1 MKNLFM
7 VLMAV
12 TVMFLI
18 SCGNDTGD
26 SGNTGDTGN
35 TGDDTGNTGDDT
47 GNTGTDDD
55 TADTGT
61 GDNDT
66 GNSGDDDTADTGDTA
81 VECTGISFESL
92 PLSTQYTGYEG
103 ALTEQ
108 IGDPAGQDFI
118 SLQFYKE
125 DYSEITE
132 LVPGT
137 YNLAEGLNTNYG
149 TCLECVLIY
158 EDIDGEAKT
167 YFQQSGTLTIS
178 EIKTGTIE
186 SKGTVSAKLVEVTI
200 AEDYTSTPVEGGGCY
215 EIEAGAWDNIC
226 IPDCEGKICGSDGCG
241 GTCGDGCEEDK
252 TCNTEGTACVD
263 YSCTAITIGQAESVD
278 VMESENY
285 WSYGADYEPSTGEEI
300 ADEILVQIFAAPVAD
315 DSFDLSGTNYSDS
328 DQRILALEDPVYNTS
343 GALTGLGKTYF
354 QQKGTISFES
364 FDPATGKT
372 KATIS
377 NLRLIEVTIE
387 QGTYISTPVDGGT
400 CLELSSGT
408 IDIQ

>member
-1 MKNLFM
+1 M
-7 VLMAV
+7 VLVAV
-12 TVMFLI
+12 TVIFLV

-35 TGDDTGNTGDDT
+35 TGDDTGDTGTDDT
-47 GNTGTDDD
+47 GDTGTDDD
-55 TADTGT
+55 TADTGNT
-61 GDNDT
+61 
-66 GNSGDDDTADTGDTA
+66 GDDDTADTGDTA
-81 VECTGISFESL
+81 VECIGISFENL
-92 PLSTQYTGYEG
+92 ALSTQYTGYEG
-103 ALTEQ
+103 APADQ
-108 IGDPAGQDFI
+108 IGDPSGQDFI
-118 SLQFYKE
+118 SIQFYKE

-137 YNLAEGLNTNYG
+137 YNLAEGLNANYG

-158 EDIDGEAKT
+158 EDFDGEAKT

-178 EIKTGTIE
+178 EIKAGTIE
-186 SKGTVSAKLVEVTI
+186 SKGTISAKLIEVTI
-200 AEDYTSTPVEGGGCY
+200 NSEDYSSTPVEGGGCY

-226 IPDCEGKICGSDGCG
+226 VPDCTGKICGTDGCG
-241 GTCGDGCEEDK
+241 GTCGDGCDAEK
-252 TCNTEGTACVD
+252 TCNAEGTECVD
-263 YSCTAITIGQAESVD
+263 YSCTAITIGTAESVD

-285 WSYGADYEPSTGEEI
+285 WSYSAGYEPSTGEES
-300 ADEILVQIFAAPVAD
+300 ADEILVQIFAAPSAE
-315 DSFDLSGTNYSDS
+315 DSFDLAGTNYSDS
-328 DQRILALEDPVYNTS
+328 DQRILALEDPVYDTGGN
-343 GALTGLGKTYF
+343 LTGLGKMYF

-372 KATIS
+372 KANIS

-400 CLELSSGT
+400 CLEIAAGT